1 MVLFRNGKSAGGR
14 ASLAGWCT
22 DWEVG
27 TLSFPAACIGK
38 AGSLVLHSCLSSFL
52 LSHCAVVVVVVSGAF
67 SSSLDIRLHDTNRN
81 SIVALIQPL

>member
-1 MVLFRNGKSAGGR
+1 MVV
-14 ASLAGWCT
+14 LAWVGAQT
-22 DWEVG
+22 LG
-27 TLSFPAACIGK
+27 TLSFPASRFAACIGK

-52 LSHCAVVVVVVSGAF
+52 LSHCAVVVVVSGAF